1 MDPNDPD
8 PRWRTDVRGPLFA
21 RQQRA
26 EAVARAELGRGSQP
40 GKP

>member
-8 PRWRTDVRGPLFA
+8 PRWRTEPLIA

-26 EAVARAELGRGSQP
+26 EAGARAEPGRGSQP